1 LQFPVALEEVGGL
14 GRKGIEELQTP
25 PLPNCT
31 ARQIIVIRMEQDLFL
46 PTFALLCSSGK
57 GKTCVLLSDLLST
70 NMIISFMFCTS
81 VVDFDPIYVSIGD
94 TTYYSSLLTGS
105 MPSSSIL
112 ICPNRI
118 KNWGDVVSNT

>member
-1 LQFPVALEEVGGL
+1 
-14 GRKGIEELQTP
+14 
-25 PLPNCT
+25 
-31 ARQIIVIRMEQDLFL
+31 MEQDLFL
-46 PTFALLCSSGK
+46 PIFALLCSSGK

-70 NMIISFMFCTS
+70 NMIISFLFCTS
-81 VVDFDPIYVSIGD
+81 IVDFDPIYVSIGD